1 MLAIKVENLGKRYL
15 LQHQGH
21 YRLYDLLGDYVHR
34 IGRRLKNP
42 FAERSKP
49 RNVEEFW
56 ALRDLSFDVEQGD
69 RIGIIGHNGAGKS
82 TLLKV
87 LSRITDPTEGRI
99 SLKGRVASLLEV
111 GTGFH
116 PDLTGRENIF
126 LNAAILGMR
135 SHEIRKNFD
144 AIVNFAG
151 VDKFLDTPIK
161 RYSSG
166 MQVRLAFA
174 IAAHLTSEIL
184 IVDEV
189 LAVGDMEF
197 QKKCMGKM
205 DEISHKEGRTILFV
219 SHNMGAVMQLCKRVI
234 CMEHGHKTLDT
245 QNVTEGIQKYLAA
258 SESSDLI
265 SEWRNP
271 GNLYD
276 DANFK
281 PLRFGLYTPDGNI
294 LAASLSRSDE
304 LYVEIEGEIK
314 EPSSD
319 LCVGY
324 SMNTQEG
331 NLLYWTYQND
341 QASSKNELPVLSG
354 HVCLRSRVPLEI
366 LNTGEKRL
374 DLSVLLYNKKWIVQP
389 GSGEQPKISFNI
401 EGPINP
407 SPYCVLRRSGDV
419 AINGTWELV

>member
-15 LQHQGH
+15 LRHQRH
-21 YRLYDLLGDYVHR
+21 QRLYDLLGDYVHR
-34 IGRRLKNP
+34 ISRRLKNP
-42 FAERSKP
+42 LAERSKP
-49 RNVEEFW
+49 ANVEEFW
-56 ALRDLSFDVEQGD
+56 ALRELSFNVEQGD
-69 RIGIIGHNGAGKS
+69 RIGIVGHDGAGKS

-99 SLKGRVASLLEV
+99 SLKGRVSSLLEV

-116 PDLTGRENIF
+116 PDLTGRENIY
-126 LNAAILGMR
+126 LNASILGMR
-135 SHEIRKNFD
+135 RNEIKRNFD
-144 AIVNFAG
+144 AIVDFSG
-151 VDKFLDTPIK
+151 VEKFLDTPIK

-219 SHNMGAVMQLCKRVI
+219 SHNMGAVLQLCKRVI
-234 CMEHGHKTLDT
+234 CMEKGHLTLDT
-245 QNVTEGIQKYLAA
+245 NDVNEGVQKYLAM
-258 SESSDLI
+258 SSSANLV
-265 SEWRNP
+265 SEWKNP

-276 DANFK
+276 DENFK
-281 PLRFGLYTPDGNI
+281 PLRFGLYDVYGNP
-294 LAASLSRSDE
+294 LSASVRHNDK
-304 LYVEIEGEIK
+304 LYVEIEGEVK
-314 EPSSD
+314 EPAQD

-324 SMNTQEG
+324 AMHSQQGT
-331 NLLYWTYQND
+331 LLFWTYQSD
-341 QASSKNELPVLSG
+341 QAESKNELPVLNG
-354 HVCLRSRVPLEI
+354 HVCLRSRVPLEV

-374 DLSVLLYNKKWIVQP
+374 DLSINLYNKKWIVQP
-389 GSGEQPKISFNI
+389 GSGEQPKISFNL
-401 EGPINP
+401 EGPLNP
-407 SPYCVLRRSGDV
+407 SPYCVLRRSGDF
-419 AINGTWELV
+419 AIDNNWKLI